1 MLLCRLADSVGPS
14 RWGVVDAL
22 AASVESCAM
31 NEVSRRLVLRSGLGA
46 GALAVLAGCGGGGSA
61 RRSGVRVTPQARSD
75 SDWEFVSHKP
85 GWLGAEGG
93 ADVPAASGALRGVV
107 PRSSW
112 TRAKPKVW
120 DTKPMGRVSRITV
133 HHDGMTPFRSTSS
146 SASAQRLESIRN
158 AHVSS
163 NGWADIGYHFVV
175 DPAGRV
181 WEARPT
187 TLQGAHVK
195 YNNEGNLGVMMMGN
209 YEQQVP
215 TAAASSAI
223 DEFVSV
229 LMRRYG
235 VPVGRVYTHREIRPT
250 ACPGRNLQMVME
262 TARSRGGAL
271 ARA

>member
-1 MLLCRLADSVGPS
+1 MDQ
-14 RWGVVDAL
+14 
-22 AASVESCAM
+22 
-31 NEVSRRLVLRSGLGA
+31 VSRRLLLRSGIGA
-46 GALAVLAGCGGGGSA
+46 GALALLAGCGGGGGA

-85 GWLGAEGG
+85 GWLGNESGGG
-93 ADVPAASGALRGVV
+93 ASGSGALRGVV

-112 TRAKPKVW
+112 TRSTPKVW

-133 HHDGMTPFRSTSS
+133 HHDGMTPFLSTSS
-146 SASAQRLESIRN
+146 SAAVRRLEAIRN

-195 YNNEGNLGVMMMGN
+195 YNNEGNLGVMVMGN
-209 YEQQVP
+209 YDEQVP
-215 TAAASSAI
+215 TIAASGSL
-223 DEFVSV
+223 DDFVSV

-235 VPVGRVYTHREIRPT
+235 VPVGRVFTHREIRPT
-250 ACPGRNLQMVME
+250 ACPGRNLQRVME